1 MSVPHT
7 MPDAAQPPRMATMGV
22 QRHAAPATAAQ
33 ARARFFNSANAFN
46 IRLSPVPAHGFADEA
61 RAALR
66 DGAPTGFIA
75 CDQSA
80 ALDCEGPATTPLMLA
95 RYARIRAGEVL
106 DSSFVASGAICY
118 VIAGGGRSVCRLATG
133 DETVD
138 WSAGDVMFFP
148 GGAGVAHHA
157 DDADAVLWIVTD
169 EPLLA
174 CDGLQSSAKAD
185 TPANGGVVHCPAAEI
200 ARQLD
205 LIYAAVPEPT
215 TSGRA
220 LIFSSEALEA
230 SHNIHPF
237 LTLSFNTLAPGESQA
252 AHRHNSA
259 AITLAVDG
267 DTCHSS
273 VDGQAMPW
281 QPWMT
286 MVTPPGAAHSHHNA
300 GGRRALFLIVQ
311 DGGLYYRAR
320 TMGFQHLEG

>member
-1 MSVPHT
+1 MSEPT
-7 MPDAAQPPRMATMGV
+7 TSSPRMATMGV

-46 IRLSPVPAHGFADEA
+46 IKLSPVPAHGFVDEA

-66 DGAPTGFIA
+66 DGAPTGFID

-80 ALDCEGPATTPLMLA
+80 ALECDSPATTPLMLA
-95 RYARIRAGEVL
+95 RYARIAAGEAL
-106 DSSFVASGAICY
+106 DSRFVASGAICY
-118 VIAGGGRSVCRLATG
+118 AIAGSGRSECRSPAG
-133 DETVD
+133 EETVD

-148 GGAGVAHHA
+148 GGADVTHRAGA
-157 DDADAVLWIVTD
+157 ADAVLWIVTD

-174 CDGLQSSAKAD
+174 FDGLQAQASTKAD
-185 TPANGGVVHCPAAEI
+185 GPANGGVVHCPAAEI
-200 ARQLD
+200 AHQLD
-205 LIYAAVPEPT
+205 LIYRAVPEPT

-259 AITLAVDG
+259 AITLIVDG
-267 DTCHSS
+267 DACHST
-273 VDGQAMPW
+273 VDDMAMSWLPW
-281 QPWMT
+281 TT

-311 DGGLYYRAR
+311 DGGLHYRAR
-320 TMGFQHLEG
+320 TMGFQHLES